1 MLCRRKCALSRRG
14 QNNETHDNILRSK
27 RMIDAEATK
36 SLASAE
42 PVAREA
48 AVQALRRQSL
58 GWNSLS
64 IPEPEPL
71 CWSVDAA
78 REELTA
84 KLADAGQTSLEKRAV
99 SVAVMA
105 REQAHVYLWLYTAEG
120 VYSTLPSMQEA
131 ADKSKA
137 SKKGEAAT
145 ITEGGE
151 DSEDECE
158 RGDDIVSTWHR
169 QSSLITQTIDLPLR
183 ALPAAMGAVAL

>member
-1 MLCRRKCALSRRG
+1 M
-14 QNNETHDNILRSK
+14 
-27 RMIDAEATK
+27 MIK

-58 GWNSLS
+58 GWSSLS

-84 KLADAGQTSLEKRAV
+84 KLADAGQTSLEKSAV

-120 VYSTLPSMQEA
+120 VYSTLPPMQEDP
-131 ADKSKA
+131 DKSKA

-145 ITEGGE
+145 VTEDGEDGE

-183 ALPAAMGAVAL
+183 VLPSTMGAVAL